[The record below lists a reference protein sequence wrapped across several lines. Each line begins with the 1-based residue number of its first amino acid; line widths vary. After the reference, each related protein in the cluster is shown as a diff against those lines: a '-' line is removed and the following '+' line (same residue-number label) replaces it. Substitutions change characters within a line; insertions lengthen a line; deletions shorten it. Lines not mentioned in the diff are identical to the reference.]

1 MTFVLIFW
9 LYMRYAV
16 FQKISV
22 IINIIINIHNIY
34 I

>member
-1 MTFVLIFW
+1 MTFILIFW
-9 LYMRYAV
+9 LYMCYAV

-22 IINIIINIHNIY
+22 VINIIINIHTIY